1 MRARVLVVLA
11 VVLAGCSETN
21 DPTAL
26 ITAPASGA
34 ARFLPPLPAEALSC
48 LQRTRD
54 AVLALEAS
62 NVLASTE
69 SNMLLNRLDV
79 VISHVERNH
88 ARPAQ
93 NVADAFNFEVQKMAD
108 DGRLTADQASS
119 ITLAFECLMP
129 VAITAGETHT
139 CVLLSDNS
147 VWCWGGNESGQLGI
161 GTNSSSPIPVRV
173 ASLAA
178 KSIDAGGGNTC
189 AVTITGEPWCWGKNE
204 WGQLGNGSTTFANL
218 PTHVSWPVSDAVAQI
233 DAGWAMACA
242 RNDAGDTWCWGR
254 NAEGGVGS
262 PNTTERCAF
271 DYCATTPVR
280 ISAERTF
287 TDVDAGILGA
297 CALDAA
303 GAAYCWGSRG
313 FGAVGDSL
321 LPSFSRCFIDG
332 QRRSRCAAEPTAV
345 AGGYTFKSIEMGAQY
360 VCGIRTDGP
369 TMCWGANDGGML
381 GLGSL
386 EPFNKYEPTLVTGG
400 LSFTSLAA
408 VDGSSLMAHVCAL
421 DASGAAYCWGY
432 NDNGQLG
439 AANSGCAIG
448 GRESPC
454 ATTPMA
460 VTGGL
465 TFKAITV
472 GRVHTCGITTDN
484 RVMCWGGNAAGQL
497 GDGTA
502 APHSAPATVTAM
514 WSDDVA
520 LATVRE

>member
-1 MRARVLVVLA
+1 VHARE
-11 VVLAGCSETN
+11 G
-21 DPTAL
+21 
-26 ITAPASGA
+26 
-34 ARFLPPLPAEALSC
+34 
-48 LQRTRD
+48 
-54 AVLALEAS
+54 S

-79 VISHVERNH
+79 VIGQVEKSHV
-88 ARPAQ
+88 RPAQ

-147 VWCWGGNESGQLGI
+147 VWCWGGNESGQLGN
-161 GTNSSSPIPVRV
+161 GTTSSSPIPVRL

-189 AVTITGEPWCWGKNE
+189 AVATSGEPWCWGKNE
-204 WGQLGNGSTTFANL
+204 WGQLGNGGTTTATA
-218 PTHVSWPVSDAVAQI
+218 PARVSWPVSDAVAQI
-233 DAGWAMACA
+233 NVGSALVCA
-242 RNDAGDTWCWGR
+242 RADSNETWCWGQ
-254 NAEGGVGS
+254 NGNGGVGT
-262 PNTTERCAF
+262 PNTSDFCGFDFCAM
-271 DYCATTPVR
+271 TPVR
-280 ISAERTF
+280 ISTARTYS
-287 TDVDAGILGA
+287 DVDAGILGA
-297 CALDAA
+297 CALDDA
-303 GAAYCWGSRG
+303 GAAYCWGTRR
-313 FGAVGDSL
+313 FGAVGDGDG
-321 LPSFSRCFIDG
+321 FSACIITTV
-332 QRRSRCAAEPTAV
+332 RRTRCAAEPMAV

-381 GLGSL
+381 GQGAL
-386 EPFNKYEPTLVTGG
+386 EPFNVYQPVAVTGG

-408 VDGSSLMAHVCAL
+408 VDGNRLLSHICAL
-421 DASGAAYCWGY
+421 DAAGAAYCWGY

-439 AANSGCAIG
+439 APNNACAING
-448 GRESPC
+448 VESPC

-460 VTGGL
+460 VSGGL

-497 GDGTA
+497 GDGTTS
-502 APHSAPATVTAM
+502 PHSAPAPVKAM
-514 WSDDVA
+514 WTDDVA
-520 LATVRE
+520 TAVTASAGIAR